1 MDEEAYINEI
11 LNLQA
16 ENDRLRRDYQEL
28 LTKTK
33 AALERMESL
42 LNLS

>member
-1 MDEEAYINEI
+1 MSEEAYINEI

-33 AALERMESL
+33 VALERME
-42 LNLS
+42 NTIN

>member
-1 MDEEAYINEI
+1 MNEQAYINEI
-11 LNLQA
+11 RLLQE

-33 AALERMESL
+33 AAIERMESII
-42 LNLS
+42 NN